1 MRRFLL
7 IICVLILNLI
17 VMDIRQFERQYEAL
31 KILSVN
37 KKMTAGEVFL
47 TFKKRQL
54 TLVENKPASWVE
66 VIHFLQESLVADFIK
81 DFLCEAKNYSDAELE
96 ILFKLLE
103 HNQELFRNVNFLHDF
118 LVLANILVK
127 REDSGWST
135 QIESAL
141 NVPNVC
147 KKFETAQGQI
157 KSVFASLMVHL
168 VKEAVNQNAACQ
180 RILLQWLPSFRDV
193 QGSVILQV
201 RQELEKVRGEANKR
215 SGVIKQLYAAY
226 NVLL

>member
-1 MRRFLL
+1 M
-7 IICVLILNLI
+7 N
-17 VMDIRQFERQYEAL
+17 IRQFERQYEAL

-66 VIHFLQESLVADFIK
+66 VVHFLQDNLVNDFVK
-81 DFLCEAKNYSDAELE
+81 DFLCEAKNYSDSELE

-103 HNQELFRNVNFLHDF
+103 HNQELFRNNVFLNDF
-118 LVLANILVK
+118 LSLANILIK

-141 NVPNVC
+141 NVPIVR
-147 KKFETAQGQI
+147 KKFETAQGPL
-157 KSVFASLMVHL
+157 KSVFTSLMVNM
-168 VKEAVNQNAACQ
+168 VKEAVNQNLICQ
-180 RILLQWLPSFRDV
+180 RILLQWLPSFKEV
-193 QGSVILQV
+193 QCSVVLLV
-201 RQELEKVRGEANKR
+201 RQELEKWCGDVNKR
-215 SGVIKQLYAAY
+215 CSGIKRLYAAY
-226 NVLL
+226 DVML